1 MRTIRTHYFK
11 VLLAVLALAICTGA
25 MQAATLVG
33 PTSAV
38 TLTCDTV
45 TGAVPT
51 LVGIKLAATGSL
63 TVTPSITTGASA
75 MATAPSPATVA
86 STSTAVNFSFSV
98 ASGCANATNGQ
109 QIVLTFTPN
118 TGTALTVNA
127 TIVVT
132 GPALV
137 SSASTIA
144 LSCDMVA
151 GPGSPQQ
158 VGMKLKSANSYSV
171 TPTASPSGIVV
182 MPVAQTITSTSSYT
196 NFSFAVIGG
205 CGGATNG
212 QQIPIVFTPTNASG
226 TGSTITVTATIT
238 VTVPTLA
245 SAQAS
250 GIGVSCDTVL
260 GPTPA
265 TIGLTLYTGTTA
277 YTVSSSSAA
286 ATVVVAPVGSTSV
299 GSTSTATN
307 WSVHGAPGCK
317 GMVEG
322 ATVVL
327 TFTPTSPSGG
337 QPLPITATLHVT
349 NSGSALALSPAA
361 VTITCTKSGSNYSKI
376 STANVKV
383 TSPANYGTPFNVDT
397 SSVSYGIAN
406 LYPYLSVTQTGASA
420 GSTAA
425 QLAVTTNGTCGN
437 LPVGNTNIGVHLQNP
452 PAADK
457 ILPVTIQVGGA
468 APISGTAVSLSYA
481 KGSYTYPTVNSTLTG
496 NDGTF
501 FLVDTSTLPLWLT
514 TTATS
519 GTISGSTSLTFK
531 PTAGAETLALG
542 TYSANVHLKVSGYLD
557 SIIAVTL
564 QVKSATQTIVV
575 AEPTPQK
582 LQWVL
587 GTPLPSLTLTP
598 ISTSDA
604 PIPYTIATAATAK
617 NLVPQVT
624 SDSGLAYSFG
634 PAVPITFL
642 QAPFSAAAP
651 GDTLSGT
658 VTFTWTAGG
667 GGSAIITINILVVS
681 PAATITTVSPA
692 ALPTASG
699 GASFTVVL
707 TGTGF
712 VNSVDS
718 TLNTTVGVVSG
729 LSLVPDGNITPTVV
743 NDTTIA
749 LHITVPATADPFL
762 PFSGSGGSL
771 TIGVCNPGVGTP
783 CYTPTSQKV
792 IAIGINP
799 IVQAVTSA
807 SSYMQAT
814 PPLLTAV
821 APYDI
826 ISIFGTNF
834 CVSNATGCTS
844 PSPLILY
851 GATDPNSLGY
861 QSWLSP
867 DSTGA
872 TQRKLTVT
880 FQTHGSSPTSIA
892 NAPLLFATNGQ
903 INLLVPEAVQ
913 AYFGNTVDI
922 VVNFGYNSGATM
934 LSSAPFSVTIAPTDP
949 GIFAMGGTGQGDAA
963 ALLADYSLV
972 GQTNPAGVQ
981 GSNGTSD
988 TIQLYITGLGVPDS
1002 DDSGSGYSATCMAT
1016 GTYFA
1021 AVNAAAVAN
1030 QVAGFT
1036 TLATDDGLVLQS
1048 TLYPSGQIQPCVKA
1062 TSPNVPTVSVGNIQA
1077 EVDFAGW
1084 VSGSVAGLYQLNVKL
1099 PPLNSSFTDASG
1111 SVTVAAAP
1119 VKLPIVVTSNTV
1131 TSQPIGVNL
1140 WVVARLTVTATEV
1153 DIVKSTVIDTALA
1166 SPFTVTSG
1174 TGTGQQFSVPDLTQM
1189 PTGLV
1194 LGSDGTI
1201 TGTAPSATGTYTI
1214 NVSVID
1220 DGGFTGTTP
1229 LTIKITN

>member
-1 MRTIRTHYFK
+1 MHTIRTNFFK
-11 VLLAVLALAICTGA
+11 VLLAVLALTICTGA
-25 MQAATLVG
+25 IQAATLVG

-38 TLTCDTV
+38 TLSCDTV

-75 MATAPSPATVA
+75 MATAPVAATVA

-118 TGTALTVNA
+118 SGTALTVNA
-127 TIVVT
+127 TITVT

-137 SSASTIA
+137 SSATGIA
-144 LSCDMVA
+144 LSCDVVG
-151 GPGSPQQ
+151 GPGAAQQ
-158 VGMKLKSANSYSV
+158 VGIKLKSANSYTV
-171 TPTASPSGIVV
+171 TPTATPSGIVV
-182 MPVAQTITSTSSYT
+182 MAAPQTITSTSTYS
-196 NFSFAVIGG
+196 NFSFTVVGG
-205 CGGATNG
+205 CGGATPG
-212 QQIPIVFTPTNASG
+212 QQIPIVFTPTNANG
-226 TGSTITVTATIT
+226 TGTAITVTATIT

-245 SAQAS
+245 SAQSA
-250 GIGVSCDTVL
+250 GITVACDTVL
-260 GPTPA
+260 GPTA
-265 TIGLTLYTGTTA
+265 STIGLTLYTGTTA
-277 YTVSSSSAA
+277 YTVTSSSAA
-286 ATVVVAPVGSTSV
+286 NTVVVAPVGSTSV

-327 TFTPTSPSGG
+327 TFTPTSPAGG
-337 QPLPITATLHVT
+337 QALPITATLHVT

-361 VTITCTKSGSNYSKI
+361 VTITCTKSGTNYSNI

-397 SSVSYGIAN
+397 SSTSYGITN

-425 QLAVTTNGTCGN
+425 LLAVTTNGTCGN

-457 ILPVTIQVGGA
+457 ILAVTIQVGGP
-468 APISGTAVSLSYA
+468 APIVGTAVALSYG
-481 KGSYTYPTVNSTLTG
+481 KGSYSYPTANSTLTG
-496 NDGTF
+496 ASGIF
-501 FLVDTSTLPLWLT
+501 YLVDTSTLPLWLT
-514 TTATS
+514 TTTTS
-519 GTISGSTSLTFK
+519 GTLSGSDTLTFK

-557 SIIAVTL
+557 SIIAVSL
-564 QVKSATQTIVV
+564 QVKSATQTIVI

-582 LQWVL
+582 LQWIL
-587 GTPLPSLTLTP
+587 GSPLPTLSLTP

-604 PIPYTIATAATAK
+604 PIPYSIATAATLK
-617 NLVPQVT
+617 NLVPQVP
-624 SDSGLAYSFG
+624 SDTGLAYSFG
-634 PAVPITFL
+634 PSVPVSFL

-651 GDTLSGT
+651 GDTLAGT

-667 GGSAIITINILVVS
+667 GGTKVITIQITVVS
-681 PAATITTVSPA
+681 PAATINTVSPA
-692 ALPTASG
+692 ALPTASS
-699 GASFTVVL
+699 GASFTVIL

-712 VNSVDS
+712 VNSVDP
-718 TLNTTVGVVSG
+718 TLNTTVGVISG
-729 LSLVPDGNITPTVV
+729 PSLVPDGNITPTVV

-749 LHITVPATADPFL
+749 LHIVVPATPDPFL
-762 PFSGSGGSL
+762 PFSGAGGSL

-783 CYTPTSQKV
+783 CYTATSQKV
-792 IAIGINP
+792 IGIGINP

-807 SSYMQAT
+807 SSFKQAT

-834 CVSNATGCTS
+834 CVSSATGCID
-844 PSPLILY
+844 PNPILY
-851 GATDPNSLGY
+851 GTLDPNTLGY
-861 QSWLSP
+861 QNWLSP
-867 DSTGA
+867 DAAGA

-880 FQTHGSSPTSIA
+880 FQTHGSSPTAIA
-892 NAPLLFATNGQ
+892 NAPLLFATNSQ

-913 AYFGNTVDI
+913 AYFDNTVDI
-922 VVNFGYNSGATM
+922 VINFGYNSGSTM
-934 LSSAPFSVTIAPTDP
+934 LSSAPFSVNIARTNP

-972 GQTNPAGVQ
+972 GQSNPAGVQ
-981 GSNGTSD
+981 GPTGTSD

-1002 DDSGSGYSATCMAT
+1002 DATGTGYSANCMAT

-1030 QVAGFT
+1030 QIASFT
-1036 TLATDDGLVLQS
+1036 PLASDDGLVMQAG
-1048 TLYPSGQIQPCVKA
+1048 LYPTGKSQPCVKA
-1062 TSPNVPTVSVGNIQA
+1062 DSPNVPSVTLGNVQA

-1084 VSGSVAGLYQLNVKL
+1084 VSGSVAGLYQVNVKL

-1111 SVTVAAAP
+1111 SVTVAATP
-1119 VKLPIVVTSNTV
+1119 VKLPILVTANTV
-1131 TSQPIGVNL
+1131 TSQPTGVNL

-1153 DIVKSTVIDTALA
+1153 DIVKSTVIGTAIA
-1166 SPFTVTSG
+1166 SPFTVVGG
-1174 TGTGQQFSVPDLTQM
+1174 TGSGQQFSVPDSTQM
-1189 PTGLV
+1189 PTGLT
-1194 LGSDGTI
+1194 LASDGTI
-1201 TGTAPSATGTYTI
+1201 SGTAPSATGTYTI

-1229 LTIKITN
+1229 LVIKITN